1 MNRPA
6 TQPDRPPPW
15 YRQFWPWFL
24 IALPASA
31 VAASLFTI
39 WLAVS
44 NPNSMV
50 VDDYSRIALT
60 TQQRMERDA
69 RAAELGISA
78 RLRVVPDAGVVRV
91 QLAPASVYPEGMAL
105 RMSHPTMDSL
115 DRRLEL
121 APSPEGWTGRTEPF
135 KGRWYVQIEPAGGE
149 WRLAG
154 VIDGGGELELRP
166 PATP

>member
-1 MNRPA
+1 MNAPSRQHRGP
-6 TQPDRPPPW
+6 TPW

-31 VAASLFTI
+31 VVASLFTI

-44 NPNSMV
+44 SPNSMV

-78 RLRVVPDAGVVRV
+78 ALRVVPDAGVIRVR
-91 QLAPASVYPEGMAL
+91 LAPASVYPEGLSL
-105 RMSHPTMDSL
+105 RMSHPTMESQ

-135 KGRWYVQIEPAGGE
+135 EGRWYVQIEPKGGD

-166 PATP
+166 PASP